1 MDKNQVIRLAKL
13 AKLKFN
19 DQQIDALIAQFEPI
33 LKMINQLEHIDCTGV
48 EPLQSI
54 SSQQLVTR
62 ADKINDGNL
71 QEELF
76 YNAPG
81 QNADLSKQIKCF
93 VVPKVIE

>member
-1 MDKNQVIRLAKL
+1 MDKNKVLRLAKL
-13 AKLKFN
+13 AKIYFSN
-19 DQQIDALIAQFEPI
+19 QQIDTVISQFKPI
-33 LKMINQLEHIDCTGV
+33 IKMIDELQHIDCKDI

-54 SSQQLVTR
+54 SRYELVTR
-62 ADKINDGNL
+62 ADEINDGNL

-81 QNADLSKQIKCF
+81 KNADLAKQIKCF